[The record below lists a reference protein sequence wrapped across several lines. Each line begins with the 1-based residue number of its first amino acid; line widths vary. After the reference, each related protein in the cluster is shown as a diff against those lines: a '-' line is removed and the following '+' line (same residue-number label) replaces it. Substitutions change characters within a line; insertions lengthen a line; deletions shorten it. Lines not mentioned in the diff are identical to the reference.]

1 MAREKARKEPRPPDL
16 GSSRSSCMR
25 RARCVTKLMGCGV
38 FAATWTATLGAC
50 STGSDEACCEASRNV
65 AASARAADQSADGQ
79 TGATEVRSNGGAY
92 FVRFETIPSPI
103 PTNELFSMRV
113 QVLDESGHALATEG
127 ISLSAD
133 AAMPH
138 HHHGMNVRPR
148 VSRNDDG
155 SFLVRG
161 MQLHMPGYWEI
172 YFDITRDGRT
182 ERAQYNLTIE

>member
-1 MAREKARKEPRPPDL
+1 M
-16 GSSRSSCMR
+16 RS
-25 RARCVTKLMGCGV
+25 ARCVMKLMGCGV
-38 FAATWTATLGAC
+38 VAAMWAATLGAC
-50 STGSDEACCEASRNV
+50 STGSDGTCCEASQNG
-65 AASARAADQSADGQ
+65 AASARAADPSTGGQ
-79 TGATEVRSNGGAY
+79 TGTTEIRSNGGAY
-92 FVRFETIPSPI
+92 LVRFETVPSPI

-113 QVLDESGHALATEG
+113 SVFDGSGRTQASEE